1 MLFVGIGGAFG
12 ALVRFQLGRILSRC
26 STLVFPIGTFVIN
39 LSGAILLGVLTA
51 SGLSNRAYLLFGQ
64 GFLGAY
70 TTFSTF
76 MYEGFQLFHKKEPW
90 NAVIYIVSSLIL
102 GIIGYMI
109 GFRIALLFQ

>member
-12 ALVRFQLGRILSRC
+12 ALVRFQLGRILARN
-26 STLVFPIGTFVIN
+26 STLVFPIGTFLIN
-39 LSGAILLGVLTA
+39 LSGAVLLGVLSA
-51 SGLSNRAYLLFGQ
+51 SGLGDRFYLLFGQ

-76 MYEGFQLFHKKEPW
+76 MYEGVQLFHKKAPW
-90 NAVIYIVSSLIL
+90 NAVIYIVGSLLL

-109 GFRIALLFQ
+109 GFQIASLA